1 MVLKAFGASVI
12 GPAHRLSHTSN
23 QDALSV
29 RGKKGGWVAA
39 VCDGVGSCSHSDIGS
54 EAASMAVQHTLRE
67 NKGLLIQHEVT
78 NAAIHAK
85 WLQHIKPYA
94 VDEVA
99 TTCLYGQVLSNG
111 EAIAGQLGDGLILYR
126 ENGIFHQFTPNR
138 MGYGNQTAAFWK
150 QHNPEQWFNARFTL
164 QKPGDGVIL
173 MTDGISDDL
182 IADALPAFFEVI
194 YQTAL
199 HRSRRQAKRWLQKEL
214 GDWATPKHGDD
225 KTLAAIFRG

>member
-1 MVLKAFGASVI
+1 MKWKAFGASVI

-29 RGKKGGWVAA
+29 RGKKGGWIAA
-39 VCDGVGSCSHSDIGS
+39 VCDGVGSCLHSDIGS
-54 EAASMAVQHTLRE
+54 KAASTAVQHTLRE
-67 NKGLLIQHEVT
+67 NRMLVPYERT
-78 NAAIHAK
+78 NADIHTR

-94 VDEVA
+94 VHEVA
-99 TTCLYGQVLSNG
+99 TTCLYGQVLPNG
-111 EAIAGQLGDGLILYR
+111 EAIVGQLGDGLILYR
-126 ENGIFHQFTPNR
+126 ESGIFHQLTPHR
-138 MGYGNQTAAFWK
+138 MGYGNQTAALWK
-150 QHNPEQWFNARFTL
+150 QHNPEQWLNARFTL
-164 QKPGDGVIL
+164 QKPGDGMIF

-199 HRSRRQAKRWLQKEL
+199 CRSRRQAKRWLQKEL

-225 KTLAAIFRG
+225 KTLVAIFMG

>member
-12 GPAHRLSHTSN
+12 GPAHLLSHASN

-29 RGKKGGWVAA
+29 RGRKWGWITA
-39 VCDGVGSCSHSDIGS
+39 VCDGVGSCVHSDIGAR
-54 EAASMAVQHTLRE
+54 AASKAVQHTLRE
-67 NKGLLIQHEVT
+67 NRMLIPHEAT
-78 NAAIHAK
+78 NADIHAK

-94 VDEVA
+94 VHDVA
-99 TTCLYGQVLSNG
+99 TTCLYGQVLPSG
-111 EAIAGQLGDGLILYR
+111 EAIVGQLGDGLILYR
-126 ENGIFHQFTPNR
+126 ENGVFHQFTPNR
-138 MGYGNQTAAFWK
+138 MGYGNQTAALWK
-150 QHNPEQWFNARFTL
+150 QHAPEQWLNARFTL

-182 IADALPAFFEVI
+182 IADALPAFFEVM

-199 HRSRRQAKRWLQKEL
+199 RCSRRQAKRWLQKEL